1 MANDHE
7 QAVRRRAY
15 EIWERDGRAG
25 RAEDHWLE
33 AERELAAEAGT
44 KNASTGASSMSEPS
58 RHSEAAPSNK
68 AARKSSGK
76 ESGTQEVPS
85 IPASPQPAAK
95 RARPAGAKSTPD
107 ETSPAG
113 RGAGKTETKNS
124 SKGPSKS
131 KAG

>member
-25 RAEDHWLE
+25 RAEDHWME

-44 KNASTGASSMSEPS
+44 KNASSGAPETSEPS
-58 RHSEAAPSNK
+58 RRSEAAPINK
-68 AARKSSGK
+68 AARKSGGK
-76 ESGTQEVPS
+76 ESGTQDVPS
-85 IPASPQPAAK
+85 IPASPQPATK
-95 RARPAGAKSTPD
+95 RTRPASAKSASD
-107 ETSPAG
+107 EVAPAG
-113 RGAGKTETKNS
+113 RGAGKAEAKS
-124 SKGPSKS
+124 PSKGTSKS